1 MAIFSQ
7 ASETCFFSGSVA
19 FVNTAENA
27 AGRPGAV
34 HPTHKPREK
43 CRCDRQLR
51 QANHMTIEYLLCFRL
66 ARRYL
71 SKTMQTLRISRRPF
85 GVTVIQLSSSVIS
98 PPVFQRFGLF
108 QLGREMAVKLDQVG
122 GFNGFCRQ
130 LELTSHACITARRT
144 KSSTLSSRPSIT
156 GSSLRCMLA

>member
-7 ASETCFFSGSVA
+7 VSEACSFSGSMA

-34 HPTHKPREK
+34 HPTHKPKPREK

-85 GVTVIQLSSSVIS
+85 GVTVIQLSSSVIG
-98 PPVFQRFGLF
+98 P
-108 QLGREMAVKLDQVG
+108 
-122 GFNGFCRQ
+122 
-130 LELTSHACITARRT
+130 
-144 KSSTLSSRPSIT
+144 LSSKGL
-156 GSSLRCMLA
+156 GSSSSVAKWRSNSIRWDASMASVDNSN